1 MKVENKIP
9 RSNLVKALPSRF
21 ACEAR
26 RVGKPACRTG
36 RGWDGLLLKIV
47 IPAIAVL
54 SGCITEFNSVEF
66 QRELNVKLA
75 DTNASKETVL
85 LFHNLK
91 KLSEEKII
99 FGHQDAT
106 AYGVGWSGD
115 TNRSDIKDVIN
126 LYPGLYGWDF
136 SFLTWQKSVDPQ
148 KYFTTTMV
156 RKSFAR
162 GGVNTFS
169 WHYNN
174 PATDSSFY
182 DTTIAV
188 TKILPGGGYY
198 LKYLSALDQ
207 IAEYS
212 KTLVDTEGN
221 LIPIIFRPFH
231 EFDGN
236 WFWWGKPFCSKDEF
250 IELWKATVDY
260 LRNKK
265 GVKNFVY
272 AFSPDRKF
280 KTEKEF
286 LERYPGDE
294 YVDIFG
300 MDNYY
305 DFTPDGDGL
314 DWVKKKLKIISDV
327 ALKKNKIAAF
337 TETGLDTI
345 PDSLWWTDK
354 LLKGIN
360 DDSIKIAYIMVWRN
374 ANGKHHFAPYKEHA
388 SAENFVKFGLHPKI
402 LFENQLPNLYTKPL
416 DDDTIRSIDERK
428 KIELI
433 RVLGFVPLLQ

>member
-1 MKVENKIP
+1 MNAIKNY
-9 RSNLVKALPSRF
+9 LVISI
-21 ACEAR
+21 
-26 RVGKPACRTG
+26 VVVITG
-36 RGWDGLLLKIV
+36 CV
-47 IPAIAVL
+47 P
-54 SGCITEFNSVEF
+54 EFNSIEF
-66 QRELNVKLA
+66 QRELNVKLV
-75 DTNASKETVL
+75 DTSASKETVL

-115 TNRSDIKDVIN
+115 SNRSDIKDVIN
-126 LYPGLYGWDF
+126 SYPGLYGWDF
-136 SFLTWQKSVDPQ
+136 SFLNRQKNVDTQ
-148 KYFTTTMV
+148 KYFMAALV
-156 RKSFAR
+156 KESFAR

-182 DTTIAV
+182 DTTIV
-188 TKILPGGGYY
+188 VNKILPGGGYY
-198 LKYLSALDQ
+198 LKYLSALDT
-207 IAEYS
+207 IAGYS
-212 KTLVDTEGN
+212 KTLVDSEGN
-221 LIPIIFRPFH
+221 LIPIIFRPYH

-250 IELWKATVDY
+250 IELWKTTVDY
-260 LRNKK
+260 LKNKK
-265 GVKNFVY
+265 RVKNFIY
-272 AFSPDRKF
+272 AFSSDRKF

-294 YVDIFG
+294 YVDILG

-305 DFTPDGDGL
+305 DFTPDGNGL
-314 DWVKKKLKIISDV
+314 EWVKKKLKIISDV

-345 PDSLWWTDK
+345 PDPLWWTDK
-354 LLKGIN
+354 LFKVVD

-374 ANGKHHFAPYKEHA
+374 ANGEHHFAPYKGHA
-388 SAENFVKFGLHPKI
+388 SAEDFVKFGLHPKI
-402 LFENQLPNLYTKPL
+402 LFENQLPDLYTKPL
-416 DDDTIRSIDERK
+416 NDDTIRSIDKRK

-433 RVLGFVPLLQ
+433 KILGSVLWLQ